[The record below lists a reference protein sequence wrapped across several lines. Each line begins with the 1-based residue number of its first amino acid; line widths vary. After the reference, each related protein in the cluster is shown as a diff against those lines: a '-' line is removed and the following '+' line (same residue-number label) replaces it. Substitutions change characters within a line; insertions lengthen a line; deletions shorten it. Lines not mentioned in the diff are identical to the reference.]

1 MDDMSI
7 SKINLI
13 DNINEISTERKLAYK
28 FYKFNFKKAK
38 SLRMLSLI
46 PF

>member
-1 MDDMSI
+1 MDDTSI

-13 DNINEISTERKLAYK
+13 DNINEISTERRLAYK
-28 FYKFNFKKAK
+28 FHKFNFKKAK
-38 SLRMLSLI
+38 SLHMLSLM